1 MALRF
6 LSAGESHGRG
16 YTVIVEGLPAG
27 LPVPLELLS
36 SELGR
41 RRRGWG
47 RGPRMALERDVIEVW
62 SGLRDGLTTGAP
74 LSICLD
80 NTEWRSWRGAM
91 DPHGVDRQAQDKA
104 VSCPRPGHADLP
116 GRVKY
121 GHLDMRDVLERSSAR
136 ATAGWT
142 LAGTV
147 ARALLSGL
155 GIQVRGAVAS
165 IGGVSV
171 ADPSSEEE
179 WARAARSDM
188 GCPREADEAP
198 LINRIDSAREAG
210 YSLGGTF
217 VVSIKNMPTG
227 VGSYVEWD
235 RRLDGRFAGALMS
248 IPAIKG
254 VSIGDGFDLA
264 NRPGID
270 AHDEIHLEEGTLVR
284 RTNRAGG
291 IEGGMTNGQEVIIR
305 AAMKPIPTMKNALSS
320 VDLST
325 MEVHRAHVER
335 CDVCAVPAA
344 CVVGEAMAAWVAAT
358 SLAEQFGGDRM
369 EDLRKSV
376 QEHRRRT
383 GSHV

>member
-36 SELGR
+36 SELTR

-91 DPHGVDRQAQDKA
+91 DPHQVDQQAQDKV

-116 GRVKY
+116 GRLKY
-121 GHLDMRDVLERSSAR
+121 GHLDMRNVLERSSAR

-142 LAGTV
+142 LAGTL

-155 GIQVRGAVAS
+155 GIQVRGAVTS
-165 IGGVSV
+165 IGGVAL

-179 WARAARSDM
+179 WARAVRSSM
-188 GCPREADEAP
+188 GCPREADEGP
-198 LINRIDSAREAG
+198 LINRIDSAKEEG

-217 VVSIKNMPTG
+217 VVSIKDMPTG

-254 VSIGDGFDLA
+254 VSVGDGFDLA
-264 NRPGID
+264 DRSGRD
-270 AHDEIHLEEGTLVR
+270 AHDEIHLEGEALIR

-305 AAMKPIPTMKNALSS
+305 AAMKPIPTMKDSLPS

-325 MEVHRAHVER
+325 MEAHRAHVER

-344 CVVGEAMAAWVAAT
+344 CVVGEAMAAWVAA
-358 SLAEQFGGDRM
+358 SAIVEQFGGDRF
-369 EDLRKSV
+369 EDLSRRV
-376 QEHRRRT
+376 QDHRTRISN
-383 GSHV
+383 G